1 MSDRVRVYEL
11 ARDLGLSNKEM
22 IALLQGEGVEVR
34 SHASTIE
41 PEFADLVRERVI
53 AQRQGEQAKTKVRGR
68 TAPASRPDTAPAV
81 PVAAPAAPA
90 VQPKAPAAPV
100 EPIPEPVVVAPAAP
114 PRTVP
119 VPVPTTAPDGTRE
132 LHLKAPITVRDL
144 AEALG
149 RKPNELI
156 GELFTMNV
164 FAAINQV
171 LDVDLVERIC
181 ARHGVTFVRERRE
194 RARPRTKPDT
204 EGVLPAQGRTGREVV
219 RPPVVAFMGHVDHGK
234 TSLQDRIRN
243 TSVAAGEAGGITQHI
258 GASVIHVEGQTI
270 TLLDTPGHEAFTA
283 MRARGA
289 NATDIAV
296 LVVAADDGVM
306 PQTIEAY
313 NHAKAANVP
322 VIVALNKIDLPNA
335 NPDRARLGLQQMG
348 MQLEE
353 WGGDTAV
360 VPVSALTGEGVDNLL
375 ERVLLEAEMLELLAD
390 PELPCEGLII
400 EAQLEAGMGPTA
412 HVLVR
417 NGTLHVGDIM
427 LCGCHVGRAK
437 ALIDHLGKRITMAG
451 PSTPVKVLGLSG
463 VPQAGDALVTCTSER
478 DARVIAAEREE
489 QTRKGELTPERKVSL
504 EDYFKEKM
512 SEPSLQELRLI
523 LKADVRGSVEAI
535 LDSIAKIKSD
545 KVKVAVI
552 HSGVGEITENDIVLA
567 AASDALVMG
576 FHVRAM
582 PGVNR
587 AAKQRGV
594 EIRLYS
600 IIYELLGQLE
610 DAMRG
615 RLSPEVR
622 ETSIGKAEI
631 IQVFTLSKAGKVCG
645 CRVTE
650 GVVRIGSVAKVTRES
665 GLIYNGQVAS
675 LRRIKDDVREV
686 RTGLEC
692 GIRLDNFEDFEVG
705 DTIEVFELSEVA
717 PQL

>member
-1 MSDRVRVYEL
+1 MSDRVRVYDL
-11 ARDLGLSNKEM
+11 ARELGLSNKEM
-22 IALLQGEGVEVR
+22 IDLLQGEGVQV
-34 SHASTIE
+34 
-41 PEFADLVRERVI
+41 
-53 AQRQGEQAKTKVRGR
+53 EQAKSKTRAR
-68 TAPASRPDTAPAV
+68 PAADTPAV
-81 PVAAPAAPA
+81 GGAQEPAPGPEAAAPEPAPVAPPAAAAAAPSVPPAPVTPRAPSA
-90 VQPKAPAAPV
+90 VQ
-100 EPIPEPVVVAPAAP
+100 
-114 PRTVP
+114 
-119 VPVPTTAPDGTRE
+119 TAEDGTRE

-171 LDVDLVERIC
+171 LEVELVERIC
-181 ARHGVTFVRERRE
+181 TRHGVTFVRERRE
-194 RARPRTKPDT
+194 RARSRAKPDAGGAT
-204 EGVLPAQGRTGREVV
+204 PARGGRTGREKP

-243 TSVAAGEAGGITQHI
+243 TNVAAGEAGGITQHI

-313 NHAKAANVP
+313 NHAKAADVP
-322 VIVALNKIDLPNA
+322 IIVALNKMDLPNA

-348 MQLEE
+348 IQPED

-375 ERVLLEAEMLELLAD
+375 DRVLLEAEMLELSAD
-390 PELPCEGLII
+390 PDVPCEGLII
-400 EAQLEAGMGPTA
+400 EAQLEPGMGPTA
-412 HVLVR
+412 HALVR
-417 NGTLHVGDIM
+417 SGTLHVGDVM
-427 LCGCHVGRAK
+427 LCGRYFGRAK

-463 VPQAGDALVTCTSER
+463 VPEAGDVLVTCENER
-478 DARVIAAEREE
+478 EARETAAEREE
-489 QTRKGELTPERKVSL
+489 QARRGDLAGDERKVSL
-504 EDYFKEKM
+504 EDLFRQMEEESREGLK
-512 SEPSLQELRLI
+512 LI
-523 LKADVRGSVEAI
+523 VKADVRGSVEAI

-545 KVKVAVI
+545 KVKVSVI
-552 HSGVGEITENDIVLA
+552 HSGVGEITENDVVLA

-587 AAKQRGV
+587 EAKQRGV

-600 IIYELLGQLE
+600 IIYELLNQLQE
-610 DAMRG
+610 AMRG
-615 RLSPEVR
+615 RLRPELR
-622 ETSIGKAEI
+622 ETPIGKAEI

-645 CRVTE
+645 CRVAD
-650 GVVRIGSVAKVTRES
+650 GLVRVGASAKVYRE
-665 GLIYNGQVAS
+665 GGMVYNGQVAS
-675 LRRIKDDVREV
+675 LRRFKDDVREV
-686 RTGLEC
+686 RSGLEC

-717 PQL
+717 PEL

>member
-11 ARDLGLSNKEM
+11 ARELGLSNKEM
-22 IALLQGEGVEVR
+22 IDLLQGEGIEVR

-41 PEFADLVRERVI
+41 PEFADVVRERVI
-53 AQRQGEQAKTKVRGR
+53 AHRQTEQAKSKTRVRPTTG
-68 TAPASRPDTAPAV
+68 TPDGSEN
-81 PVAAPAAPA
+81 AAR
-90 VQPKAPAAPV
+90 VQPATPSEVDPA
-100 EPIPEPVVVAPAAP
+100 VAPAGRAAVPGPAPVAP
-114 PRTVP
+114 PP
-119 VPVPTTAPDGTRE
+119 VPATTIAPDGTRE

-171 LDVDLVERIC
+171 LDVDLVERIA

-194 RARPRTKPDT
+194 RARSRTKPDA
-204 EGVLPAQGRTGREVV
+204 EGTAQALGRTGREKP

-243 TSVAAGEAGGITQHI
+243 TEVAAGEAGGITQHI

-270 TLLDTPGHEAFTA
+270 TLLDTPGHEAFTS

-313 NHAKAANVP
+313 NHAKAADVP
-322 VIVALNKIDLPNA
+322 IIVALNKIDLPSA

-348 MQLEE
+348 LQIEE
-353 WGGDTAV
+353 WGGETAV
-360 VPVSALTGEGVDNLL
+360 VPVSALTGEGVDTLL
-375 ERVLLEAEMLELLAD
+375 ERILLEAEMLELAAD

-417 NGTLHVGDIM
+417 NGTLRVGDIM
-427 LCGCHVGRAK
+427 LCGRHFGRVK

-463 VPQAGDALVTCTSER
+463 VPQAGDLLVTCDNER
-478 DARVIAAEREE
+478 LARDTATERED
-489 QTRKGELTPERKVSL
+489 QARKGELGNERKVSL
-504 EDYFKEKM
+504 EDLFRQMEEE
-512 SEPSLQELRLI
+512 SREELKLI
-523 LKADVRGSVEAI
+523 VKADVRGSIEAI
-535 LDSIAKIKSD
+535 LDSIGKLKTD
-545 KVKVAVI
+545 KVRVTVI
-552 HSGVGEITENDIVLA
+552 HSGVGEITENDVVLA
-567 AASDALVMG
+567 AASDALVLG

-600 IIYELLGQLE
+600 IIYELLNQLLE
-610 DAMRG
+610 AMRG
-615 RLSPEVR
+615 RLRPELR
-622 ETSIGKAEI
+622 ATSIGKAEI
-631 IQVFTLSKAGKVCG
+631 IQVFTLSRSGKVCG
-645 CRVTE
+645 CRVTD
-650 GVVRIGSVAKVTRES
+650 GIVRVGATAKVYRE
-665 GLIYNGQVAS
+665 GELVYNGLVAS
-675 LRRIKDDVREV
+675 LRRFKDDVREV
-686 RTGLEC
+686 RSGLEC

-705 DTIEVFELSEVA
+705 DTIEAFELSEVA
-717 PQL
+717 PEL